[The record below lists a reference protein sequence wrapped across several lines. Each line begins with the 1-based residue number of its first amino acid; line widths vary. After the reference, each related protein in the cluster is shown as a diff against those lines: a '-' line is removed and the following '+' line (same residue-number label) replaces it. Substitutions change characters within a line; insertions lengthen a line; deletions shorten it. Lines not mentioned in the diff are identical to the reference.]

1 MAFQKYSNMEQSMF
15 TRFVQLGVPAV
26 QLDAQ
31 GRARPS
37 LCQLYQWCYDNLG
50 NLPHVL
56 KSPEYQLANAGFQY
70 DYQLINVEDYNGTGE
85 TQPNPYFYQ
94 VNTSVCLCVCTC
106 VHVCIHLCVYACMH
120 VCMCMSVCIR
130 VCVLSVCLCIS
141 AMFVCVCCSK
151 CCV

>member
-1 MAFQKYSNMEQSMF
+1 MF
-15 TRFVQLGVPAV
+15 TRFVRLGVPAV

-37 LCQLYQWCYDNLG
+37 LCQLYQWRYDNLG

-56 KSPEYQLANAGFQY
+56 NSPEYQLANAGFQY

-94 VNTSVCLCVCTC
+94 VNICMYCFNEAVCVRARVRVC
-106 VHVCIHLCVYACMH
+106 VHINVLCMH
-120 VCMCMSVCIR
+120 VNLVCTMI
-130 VCVLSVCLCIS
+130 
-141 AMFVCVCCSK
+141 
-151 CCV
+151 

>member
-1 MAFQKYSNMEQSMF
+1 MF
-15 TRFVQLGVPAV
+15 TRFVRLGVPAV

-37 LCQLYQWCYDNLG
+37 LCQLYQWRYDNLG

-56 KSPEYQLANAGFQY
+56 NSPEYQLANAGFQY

-94 VNTSVCLCVCTC
+94 VNACMYCFCEGVSVYVYFVGVGIYPNIYIMCRFIYLYCVCS
-106 VHVCIHLCVYACMH
+106 Y
-120 VCMCMSVCIR
+120 VCM
-130 VCVLSVCLCIS
+130 
-141 AMFVCVCCSK
+141 
-151 CCV
+151 